1 MYPRSQPITPS
12 QEAANGALA
21 IFVDGCRNDDIA
33 QQLFGL
39 TVLSSATE
47 AQVSAAMSFVEV
59 SRQTTVAEIQALLA
73 RD

>member
-1 MYPRSQPITPS
+1 MQPRSHSTTPS

-21 IFVDGCRNDDIA
+21 IFVAGCRQDDIP

-47 AQVSAAMSFVEV
+47 AQVQAAMSFVDA
-59 SRQTTVAEIQALLA
+59 SRQATVAEIQALLL